1 MADKKKAPD
10 RLHTTLYGYADKE
23 EAMPKR
29 VGHLYE
35 YLLDKAF
42 IRETVIKACYGRHKR
57 RDVSKVISDVDA
69 ITERLYAILSDEERY
84 IPACY
89 QEKVIFDES
98 SQKHRCIR
106 TVPFNPD
113 CLIQWL
119 VVEVLK
125 AKVFMRGMDYWC
137 SASIPGRGGQHV
149 YKGITRFIKR
159 HHHEAK
165 YCLQA
170 DVHHYYDSINITKLM
185 DKLRRR
191 IKDERFLCLVEKILR
206 ASSADGKTGIGIGY
220 HLNQWMANFFLED
233 IDRAIRR
240 DGSAK
245 FYVRYMD
252 NMTIIGSNKRKLRK
266 LRKKLQ
272 AELREVGLELKGDWQ
287 IFPLSARS
295 IAAVGYRY
303 SANGIVRMRKRNWLK
318 LRRQILRITEK
329 QKTGKLMPPKQ
340 ARAFLSRFGSMK
352 KFAPSRRIFQMAHYI
367 DFADLRRIAV

>member
-1 MADKKKAPD
+1 
-10 RLHTTLYGYADKE
+10 
-23 EAMPKR
+23 MPKR
-29 VGHLYE
+29 KGFLYDRM
-35 YLLDKAF
+35 LDRGF
-42 IRETVIKACYGRHKR
+42 IKEVILKACKHRYDRT
-57 RDVSKVISDVDA
+57 DVARVIRNIDA
-69 ITERLYAILSDEERY
+69 VV
-84 IPACY
+84 
-89 QEKVIFDES
+89 EKVALILENDNEYYPSRYHERRRFDES
-98 SQKHRCIR
+98 SQKYRTIR

-352 KFAPSRRIFQMAHYI
+352 KFAPSRRIFRMAHYI